1 MNLPT
6 ALKDTVIHG
15 SYRYPFAIHDA
26 KATNE
31 EQIMLYLHW
40 HPEAELLL
48 LLEGDA
54 LVCVDD
60 RSYAAHAGDV
70 IFVPPYTLHAAYTL
84 ESPHCH
90 FLALV
95 FQLSALCLS
104 NNRVLEET
112 YLTPVEKGT
121 LRFPEHFSPSEDWQ
135 GEICRL
141 MLEVTRYRELPQRDC
156 DLLIRGKLLEIWHY
170 MYLHAR
176 PSAMGNPD
184 YDRIQPAIH
193 YIRERYRNPIT
204 VAELAKQCSLSVSRF
219 SFLFQKEMHMSAIPY
234 LQEYRIRQSCAL
246 LLSSNMTVAAIA
258 METGFGNL
266 SNFNRNFMR
275 TVGCTPTEFRER
287 ANALR
292 RSQESQTLSD
302 DSDSTNR
309 QSSSTRNRS

>member
-1 MNLPT
+1 MNLPA
-6 ALKDTVIHG
+6 ALKDTVVHG
-15 SYRYPFAIHDA
+15 SYRYPFAIHEAWASD
-26 KATNE
+26 E
-31 EQIMLYLHW
+31 EQMMLYLHW

-60 RSYAAHAGDV
+60 RSYAAHSGDV

-90 FLALV
+90 FIALV
-95 FQLSALCLS
+95 FQLSALSL
-104 NNRVLEET
+104 NANKILEET
-112 YLTPVEKGT
+112 YLTPMEKGIV
-121 LRFPEHFSPSEDWQ
+121 RFPEHFSSPDGWQ
-135 GEICRL
+135 GEIRRL
-141 MLEVTRYRELPQRDC
+141 MNEVTRYREIPQRDC
-156 DLLIRGKLLEIWHY
+156 DLLIRGKLLEIWHH
-170 MYLHAR
+170 MSRHACHTFL
-176 PSAMGNPD
+176 GNPD
-184 YDRIQPAIH
+184 YDRLQPAIH
-193 YIRERYRNPIT
+193 YIREHYRNSIT
-204 VAELAKQCSLSVSRF
+204 VAELARQCSLSVSRF

-292 RSQESQTLSD
+292 RSQENQSLSE
-302 DSDSTNR
+302 DSESTNR
-309 QSSSTRNRS
+309 HSPSTRNRS

>member
-1 MNLPT
+1 MNLPA

-26 KATNE
+26 MAKDE

-60 RSYAAHAGDV
+60 RTYTVYAGDV
-70 IFVPPYTLHAAYTL
+70 IFVPPYTLHAAYTHK
-84 ESPHCH
+84 SQHCH
-90 FLALV
+90 FVALV
-95 FQLSALCLS
+95 FQLSALCLG
-104 NNRVLEET
+104 NNRVLEEA
-112 YLTPVEKGT
+112 YLTPFEKGS
-121 LRFPEHFSPSEDWQ
+121 LRFPEHFSPNGWQ
-135 GEICRL
+135 NEVCRI
-141 MLEVTRYRELPQRDC
+141 MQDVTRFRDVPAAEC

-170 MYLHAR
+170 MYKHAQIS
-176 PSAMGNPD
+176 PTKNAN
-184 YDRIQPAIH
+184 YERIQPAIR
-193 YIRERYRNPIT
+193 YIREQYRNPIT
-204 VAELAKQCSLSVSRF
+204 VADLAAQCSLSVSRF

-246 LLSSNMTVAAIA
+246 LLSSKMSVSVIA

-275 TVGCTPTEFRER
+275 IVGCTPTEFRER
-287 ANALR
+287 ATALR
-292 RSQESQTLSD
+292 RFQESQSHSED
-302 DSDSTNR
+302 KEST
-309 QSSSTRNRS
+309 